1 VPKTAITTPFG
12 LYEFVR
18 MPFGLRNAAQSF
30 QRFMDQVLRGLDF
43 CFDYVDD
50 LLVASS
56 SPEEHVR
63 HLRLIFE
70 RLAAYGLTINPSKC
84 VWGVPSLDFL
94 GHRVSSKGIEP
105 LEEKVQAVRTFP
117 QPTSQQRH

>member
-12 LYEFVR
+12 LYEFVC

-30 QRFMDQVLRGLDF
+30 QRFMDQGLDF

-94 GHRVSSKGIEP
+94 GHHVSSKGIEP
-105 LEEKVQAVRTFP
+105 LEEKVQAVRTYISP
-117 QPTSQQRH
+117 ALSTSH